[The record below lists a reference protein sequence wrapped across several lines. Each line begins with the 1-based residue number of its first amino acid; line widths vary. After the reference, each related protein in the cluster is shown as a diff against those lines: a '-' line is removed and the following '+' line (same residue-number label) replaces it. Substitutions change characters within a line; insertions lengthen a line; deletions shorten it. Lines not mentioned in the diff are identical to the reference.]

1 MLFVIIV
8 ALGFLSGWFWYLQ
21 RRWKQLYLLY
31 KPLYADK
38 FWLMWTDDKRVVA
51 SPAYQKRFNTP
62 TTGSVESMLKMLPQA
77 QYNNLVQYINQLDQQ
92 PFHLVIEH
100 DMQFWELWGRNRFD
114 MKVMEF
120 TNISHHIHMLK
131 HEEIHAAISQDD
143 TRKHKA
149 VLDCLPLPF
158 CLKNAKHDI
167 MFCNYAYAELFNSN
181 VISVIAQ
188 QLRFDNPEAPI
199 PEERTL
205 KVALGGKLRVFK
217 MRSTALPFDNGTL
230 ETVWEQTDTC
240 NLAKENDDQKK
251 YFHDVCQHLST
262 PIAIWNENLM
272 LEFSNKAY
280 VDLFKFDPVFLAKHP
295 NFSDVLDDLH
305 GRQKLPEPANFTLF
319 KNKEIEAVKTLTT
332 SVSEILHLPNGKI
345 LHHTRFPLS
354 TGVIFLYEDMTD
366 TYSLKQQNKI
376 LMDVQKHTID
386 HLFEGVLVFGSDHC
400 VQLFNPAVQEMFGLR
415 ILDRYH
421 LNDFL
426 KQTNQLLQD
435 LPSIFLRRQAY
446 DGVIAPNIRWAYTP
460 LPDGSHMLRFVMG
473 TQVVLG

>member
-1 MLFVIIV
+1 
-8 ALGFLSGWFWYLQ
+8 
-21 RRWKQLYLLY
+21 
-31 KPLYADK
+31 
-38 FWLMWTDDKRVVA
+38 MWTDDKRVVA
-51 SPAYQKRFNTP
+51 SPAYQKRFNMPSAGTI
-62 TTGSVESMLKMLPQA
+62 ESMLKMLPQA
-77 QYNNLVQYINQLDQQ
+77 QYNNLIQYINQLDQKQ
-92 PFHLVIEH
+92 FHLVIEH
-100 DMQFWELWGRNRFD
+100 DTQFWELWGRNRFD

-120 TNISHHIHMLK
+120 TNISHHVHMLK

-158 CLKNAKHDI
+158 CLKNAKNDI

-188 QLRFDNPEAPI
+188 QLRFDNPELPI
-199 PEERTL
+199 PAERTF

-217 MRSTALPFDNGTL
+217 IKSTALPFDNGQL
-230 ETVWEQTDTC
+230 ETIWDQTDSC
-240 NLAKENDDQKK
+240 NLTKENDDQKK

-262 PIAIWNENLM
+262 PIAIWNENLV

-280 VDLFKFDPVFLAKHP
+280 VDLFNFDPLFLAKRP
-295 NFSDVLDDLH
+295 TLSDVLDDLH
-305 GRQKLPEPANFTLF
+305 GRQKLPEPSNFTLF

-376 LMDVQKHTID
+376 LTDVQKHTID

-400 VQLFNPAVQEMFGLR
+400 VQLFNPAVQEMFGLC

-435 LPSIFLRRQAY
+435 LPSVFSRRQAY
-446 DGVIAPNIRWAYTP
+446 DGLIAPNICWAYTP
-460 LPDGSHMLRFVMG
+460 LPDGSHMLRFVRG
-473 TQVVLG
+473 VQVALG

>member
-1 MLFVIIV
+1 
-8 ALGFLSGWFWYLQ
+8 
-21 RRWKQLYLLY
+21 
-31 KPLYADK
+31 
-38 FWLMWTDDKRVVA
+38 MWTDDKRVLA
-51 SPAYQKRFNTP
+51 SPAYQKRFGAP
-62 TTGSVESMLKMLPQA
+62 ATGTIEAMLEMLPQA
-77 QYNNLVQYINQLDQQ
+77 QYNNLIQYINHLDNK
-92 PFHLVIEH
+92 PFHVVIEYET
-100 DMQFWELWGRNRFD
+100 QFWELWGRNRFD

-120 TNISHHIHMLK
+120 INISHHIHMLK

-167 MFCNYAYAELFNSN
+167 MFCNYAYAELFNST

-188 QLRFDNPEAPI
+188 QLRFDNPETTSAPS
-199 PEERTL
+199 ERIIR
-205 KVALGGKLRVFK
+205 VALGGKLRLFK
-217 MRSTALPFDNGTL
+217 IVSTILPFDNGTL
-230 ETVWEQTDTC
+230 ETIWEETEMSF
-240 NLAKENDDQKK
+240 LIKENEDQKK

-262 PIAIWNENLM
+262 PIAIWNENLA

-280 VDLFKFDPVFLAKHP
+280 ADLFKFDPVLLTKHP
-295 NFSDVLDDLH
+295 TFSDVLDDLH
-305 GRQKLPEPANFTLF
+305 GRQKLPEPTNFTLF
-319 KNKEIEAVKTLTT
+319 KNKEIEAVKTLTE

-376 LMDVQKHTID
+376 LTDVQKHTID

-400 VQLFNPAVQEMFGLR
+400 VQLFNPAAQRMFHLN
-415 ILDRYH
+415 ITERYH

-426 KQTNQLLQD
+426 KQTSYLLQE
-435 LPSIFLRRQAY
+435 LPSMFAKRQAC
-446 DGVIAPNIRWAYTP
+446 DGIIAPDIRWAYSP
-460 LPDGSHMLRFVMG
+460 LPDGSHMLRFVTG
-473 TQVVLG
+473 TQVALPSVTGSA